1 MAPTTTPASDLE
13 KKARHVLRAAAIKE
27 VPIDL
32 ERVLAYLRLHH
43 ERPWHL
49 STDVW
54 DALTRNDRGRTRFKK
69 QAMRATARE
78 RWRLA
83 HEIGHHVLHGAEPIK
98 RSGQW
103 EKNELELEADLFAA
117 ELLMPPTMVQKAVKD
132 AERTHHFDIEE
143 IARHFKVGRHE
154 MEKRLRQLGLL
165 TKEVLGRM

>member
-1 MAPTTTPASDLE
+1 MAPTTAPTSDLE
-13 KKARHVLRAAAIKE
+13 KKARHVLKAAGIKDAPVE
-27 VPIDL
+27 L

-54 DALTRNDRGRTRFKK
+54 DALTRADRGRTRFRG

-83 HEIGHHVLHGAEPIK
+83 HEIGHHVLHGAEPV
-98 RSGQW
+98 RTGQW
-103 EKNELELEADLFAA
+103 QRNELEHEADLFAA
-117 ELLMPPTMVQKAVKD
+117 EILMPPTLTSKAVKD
-132 AERTHHFDIEE
+132 AERAHHLDIEE
-143 IARHFKVGRHE
+143 LARQFKVGRQE

>member
-1 MAPTTTPASDLE
+1 MPPTTSPSNDIE
-13 KKARHVLRAAAIKE
+13 KKARSVLRQAGMKE

-32 ERVLAYLRLHH
+32 ERVLATLRLHH

-54 DALTRNDRGRTRFKK
+54 DALTRRDRGRTRFKG

-83 HEIGHHVLHGAEPIK
+83 HEIGHHVLHGAEPV
-98 RSGQW
+98 RGSVQW
-103 EKNELELEADLFAA
+103 EKNELEHEADLFAA
-117 ELLMPPTMVQKAVKD
+117 ELLMPPTIVSKTVKS
-132 AERTHHFDIEE
+132 AERTHQLDIEE
-143 IARHFKVGRHE
+143 MAREFKVGRHE

-165 TKEVLGRM
+165 STEVFGRM